1 MYKKTVSSMTKN
13 LKRRKLEIVVIHVC
27 AKYALSLKIQ

>member
-1 MYKKTVSSMTKN
+1 MYKKTDLFYEKK
-13 LKRRKLEIVVIHVC
+13 LKRRKLEIAVIHVC